1 MKRICFQ
8 DSGDPVSL
16 PLSRFRSIFSLRTG
30 IYSPLDRA
38 VLAGDEIVLRHPDS
52 AYADLI
58 ALAEQELR
66 PGARISAS
74 GQSDE
79 IREITGDK
87 IPGLVDNAANA
98 IAADL
103 PLFLKQNEGAILHS
117 PGQGVLAAGSA
128 ENLFVHKD
136 AQILPGVS
144 ILTEDGPV
152 VIDQGARITP
162 FSVLSGPLYVGPVAM
177 LDHVK
182 IGGSIVGRG
191 CRLGGEIEKSILG
204 DFTNK
209 HHEGFLGHSIAG
221 SWVNLGALTTTSDL
235 KNNYGQIRLRIGQSD
250 INTGRIK
257 FGSILGDCVKTA
269 IGTML
274 NTGTVV
280 DAGCNVFGGRVP
292 GYLPVLSW
300 GVEGAR
306 YNPERFLADCAT
318 VFARRK
324 QAVPASMKGLVA
336 RAVSL
341 DSGRPVP

>member
-1 MKRICFQ
+1 MSRIRFK

-38 VLAGDEIVLRHPDS
+38 ALGGHEIILAHAND
-52 AYADLI
+52 AYIRLI
-58 ALAEQELR
+58 AACEREMR
-66 PGARISAS
+66 PGAAIQTEGDADRTEEISTEQILS
-74 GQSDE
+74 
-79 IREITGDK
+79 
-87 IPGLVDNAANA
+87 LVDNAGQG
-98 IAADL
+98 ILSDL
-103 PLFLKQNEGAILHS
+103 PLFLKGNQGSILHS
-117 PGQGVLAAGSA
+117 PGQGTLAAGSA
-128 ENLFVHKD
+128 DDLYVHKD

-152 VIDQGARITP
+152 VIDRGARVTP
-162 FSVLSGPLYVGPVAM
+162 FSVLSGPLYVGPNAM

-191 CRLGGEIEKSILG
+191 CRLGGEIEKSVLG

-209 HHEGFLGHSIAG
+209 HHEGFLGHSLAG

-235 KNNYGQIRLRIGQSD
+235 KNNYGQIRLRIGQTDVS
-250 INTGRIK
+250 TGRIK

-280 DAGCNVFGGRVP
+280 DAGCNVFGMRP
-292 GYLPVLSW
+292 PRYLPALSW
-300 GVEGAR
+300 GVEGGR
-306 YNPERFLADCAT
+306 YDLDRFLADCAV

-324 QAVPASMKGLVA
+324 ETVPAAMAGLA
-336 RAVSL
+336 ALAVSL
-341 DSGRPVP
+341 DSARPPL